1 MRIWLACFGLLF
13 AIAELYEWGKH
24 LTLPLP
30 IYILGG
36 AVLALVSNYNKRS
49 SLFLRSVAAPSVM
62 PAVHQPILDNPAPQQ
77 SPQSISFRTKHLGE
91 LKE

>member
-13 AIAELYEWGKH
+13 AIAELYEWAKQ
-24 LTLPLP
+24 LSLPLP

-36 AVLALVSNYNKRS
+36 AFLALASNYNKRS
-49 SLFLRSVAAPSVM
+49 SLFLRSVVAPSVM
-62 PAVHQPILDNPAPQQ
+62 PAVNQPTLDNPAPQQ
-77 SPQSISFRTKHLGE
+77 SPQSISFSTKHLGE